1 MTLEAKA
8 LIHGVLAS
16 LLLTL
21 VYFVLVGYVES
32 SSHAVERFLSTSY
45 LMLPLITGFG
55 VQVGLYSYSQQY
67 SYKAF
72 QGGTGVTACG
82 GLSLGSM
89 ISCCLHHLTDIA
101 AVFAI
106 TTIGSVLVTFQP
118 LFITIGLLSNVV
130 GILTILRMI
139 QKGHLYDTSGTLAR
153 IMHLNFG
160 KARDYVALVSPIV
173 VVSLAWFLFNSQGN
187 MPSGGAL
194 LKLPPRTLE
203 QNGLAMEVTPLP
215 INLGKEVRFEISL
228 DTHAGS
234 LNFDLDRIASLEDD
248 HGNAYGP
255 AKWEGDPPSGHH
267 RKGTL
272 SFPPLSGRPHSV
284 RLIMNGLKGTDWI
297 FEWDLTG

>member
-1 MTLEAKA
+1 LTLEARA
-8 LIHGVLAS
+8 LIHGLLAS

-21 VYFVLVGYVES
+21 VYFLFVGYVES
-32 SSHAVERFLSTSY
+32 SSHAVERFLSISY
-45 LMLPLITGFG
+45 LMLPLIAGFG
-55 VQVGLYSYSQQY
+55 VQVGLYSYAQQY

-72 QGGTGVTACG
+72 QSGTSVTACG

-89 ISCCLHHLTDIA
+89 VSCCLHHLTDVA

-139 QKGHLYDTSGTLAR
+139 QKDHLYDMGGTLAR

-160 KARDYVALVSPIV
+160 KARNYAALVSSIV

-194 LKLPPRTLE
+194 FKLPPRTLE
-203 QNGLAMEVTPLP
+203 QNGLTIEVVPLP
-215 INLGKEVRFEISL
+215 IDLSKEVRFEISL
-228 DTHAGS
+228 NTHAGS
-234 LNFDLDRIASLEDD
+234 LNFALDRIASLEDD
-248 HGNAYGP
+248 HGNVYGP
-255 AKWEGDPPSGHH
+255 AMWEGDPPGGHH
-267 RKGTL
+267 IKGTL
-272 SFPPLSGRPHSV
+272 SFPRLSGRPHSV
-284 RLIMNGLKGTDWI
+284 KLVMNGLKGLDWV
-297 FEWDLTG
+297 FDWDLTG